1 MSGPVSDPK
10 HVASMLVGELSPHGE
25 SAEEGD
31 DGQLDPGEEAA
42 GEEMMQALQNNDVAS
57 FVSALKSFLQL
68 V

>member
-10 HVASMLVGELSPHGE
+10 HVASMLVGELSPHGG
-25 SAEEGD
+25 SAEGGD